1 MTFKEEKIEALAKRY
16 SVEEGLNCKP
26 ELKCSE
32 CSLFSVCQCPRFA
45 KMTIDF
51 GYEKKEETERETAKM
66 ILSRLKSQMYYPD
79 LPEGSHLVSQKVV
92 DEDDI
97 EKEIGILIATK

>member
-1 MTFKEEKIEALAKRY
+1 MTFKERKIEELAKRY

-45 KMTIDF
+45 KMTIEF
-51 GYEKKEETERETAKM
+51 GYENEKKVKKETASV
-66 ILSRLKSQMYYPD
+66 IFARLKSQMYYPYYSD
-79 LPEGSHLVSQKVV
+79 SSSLISRKVV
-92 DEDDI
+92 DEDDV
-97 EKEIGILIATK
+97 EKEIEDFLK